1 MSTAFQGDEDVVVKS
16 TGHLQVQLSLH
27 VRLRVGACPE
37 QVKLEVAD

>member
-27 VRLRVGACPE
+27 VRLGACPE
-37 QVKLEVAD
+37 QVELEVAD